1 MCKFN
6 LPKVDSNATDD
17 ERRKAFFDALYS
29 ADLSEEVEKKNG
41 LSYVSWSQA
50 WKVFKQ
56 FYPSATYKI
65 HTSPT
70 TGLPYFVDPLMGVM
84 VHTEVTAD
92 GLTYE
97 NWLPLMDY
105 QNRSQMAGEA
115 YTLQVYDKFKK
126 QYVEKR
132 VEKAY
137 VFDANSAVQRSL
149 CKCMAMHGL
158 ALCLY
163 SGLEFNED
171 HPDSLHQN
179 NAAPVS
185 QPARQQYNRPAQTQ
199 PQPQASADPNAT
211 LKAQINATT
220 DVSALVSLYLDN
232 TAVIEANAE
241 LKSLLTNRKKAL
253 QAI

>member
-1 MCKFN
+1 MCKFTK
-6 LPKVDSNATDD
+6 PVIPVDATAD
-17 ERRKAFFDALYS
+17 ERRSLMFDALYS

-171 HPDSLHQN
+171 NPDSSHQN
-179 NAAPVS
+179 NAAPV
-185 QPARQQYNRPAQTQ
+185 ARQNRPAQTQ

-211 LKAQINATT
+211 LKAQINAIT

-232 TAVIEANAE
+232 TAVIESNPE
-241 LKSLLTNRKKAL
+241 LKNLLTSRKKAL

>member
-1 MCKFN
+1 MCKFTK
-6 LPKVDSNATDD
+6 PVIPADATAD
-17 ERRKAFFDALYS
+17 ERRSLMFDAMYN

-65 HTSPT
+65 HTSPA
-70 TGLPYFVDPLMGVM
+70 TGLPYFVDPLMGIM
-84 VHTEVTAD
+84 VHTEITAD

-97 NWLPLMDY
+97 NWLPIMDY

-115 YTLQVYDKFKK
+115 YTLQIYDKFKK

-137 VFDANSAVQRSL
+137 VFDANASVQRSL

-158 ALCLY
+158 ALRLY
-163 SGLEFNED
+163 SGLEFNDE
-171 HPDSLHQN
+171 HPDNSQQN
-179 NAAPVS
+179 NTAPVS
-185 QPARQQYNRPAQTQ
+185 QPTRQQYNRPAQPQ
-199 PQPQASADPNAT
+199 PQQASADPHAA

-232 TAVIEANAE
+232 TQVIEGNPE
-241 LKSLLTNRKKAL
+241 LKAILTNRKKAL
-253 QAI
+253 QTI